1 MVRCKVHQF
10 GEPSQLFVQSI
21 SGVNFTHPK
30 TKKPMNQSTLS
41 IVKIGGNIIDNPEA
55 LKNFLETFSQLPGN
69 KMLVHGGGKVA
80 TQTAARLGIE
90 TQMVDG
96 RRITDLPML
105 EVVTMV
111 YGGLVNKKI
120 VAGLQALGVNALGL
134 TGADGGVIRAEKRP
148 VKTIDYGYVGD
159 VKSVN
164 GEVLTGFLKQNL
176 VPVIAPL
183 TYSAQG
189 DLLNT
194 NADTMASTTA
204 VALAADFEVSL
215 IYCFEKDGVLSDP
228 DDDSSVIPQL
238 NPQEYE
244 SYKASGAIN
253 KGMIPKL
260 DNSFDALRS
269 GVSRVV
275 ICHARE
281 LLNAAAGNKGT
292 QIRL

>member
-1 MVRCKVHQF
+1 D
-10 GEPSQLFVQSI
+10 
-21 SGVNFTHPK
+21 VN
-30 TKKPMNQSTLS
+30 
-41 IVKIGGNIIDNPEA
+41 
-55 LKNFLETFSQLPGN
+55 
-69 KMLVHGGGKVA
+69 
-80 TQTAARLGIE
+80 
-90 TQMVDG
+90 
-96 RRITDLPML
+96 
-105 EVVTMV
+105 
-111 YGGLVNKKI
+111 
-120 VAGLQALGVNALGL
+120 
-134 TGADGGVIRAEKRP
+134 
-148 VKTIDYGYVGD
+148 
-159 VKSVN
+159 SVN
-164 GEVLTGFLKQNL
+164 GEVLTGCLQQNL

-189 DLLNT
+189 DLLDT
-194 NADTMASTTA
+194 NADTMASTAA

-215 IYCFEKDGVLSDP
+215 ISCLDKDGVLSDP

-244 SYKASGAIN
+244 SYKATGAIN

-260 DNSFDALRS
+260 DNAFDALRS